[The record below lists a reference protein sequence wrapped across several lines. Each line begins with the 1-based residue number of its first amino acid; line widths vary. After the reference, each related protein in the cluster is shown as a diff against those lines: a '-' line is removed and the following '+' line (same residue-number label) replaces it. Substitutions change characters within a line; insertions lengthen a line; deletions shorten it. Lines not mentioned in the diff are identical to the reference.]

1 MRLDWWLTR
10 PGFGTVEIDERIVFT
25 PYTGKFKSVVFVE
38 SPEELE
44 LVEILQLMHGQEV
57 NVHPFPGTDMNEI
70 FQHYSRVFTT
80 WDPTDR
86 NRI

>member
-1 MRLDWWLTR
+1 M
-10 PGFGTVEIDERIVFT
+10 VFT
-25 PYTGKFKSVVFVE
+25 KQPASFKVIVLVE

-44 LVEILQLMHGQEV
+44 LAEVLQLIHGQEI
-57 NVHPFPGTDMNEI
+57 NLHPVPGADMDEI
-70 FQHYSRVFTT
+70 FQHYSRVFTS